1 MEVEASVKRE
11 ATRPPFGPD
20 DEERGSDSGEDAGW
34 AAVGDAGDA
43 GDAELAGG
51 LGAEGAA
58 LVSGAETPMVL
69 VFGMG
74 GGAGAAAWHAAV
86 PEAPARAAGP
96 PRTPAAEPVPTTT
109 SSTEV
114 PPPRTLTVPEPP
126 PQLPPPASEPVAP
139 DPASG
144 EPVKEGGAMATTP
157 PVAEPELPEAPV
169 PAPAETVPPEGVSMA
184 DSAPAEPLA
193 AATQPPTAPP
203 AAPTVR
209 PAATTETPTVP
220 SMAAAAAAAADRAV
234 PADLSDLA
242 ALAQSLPALPKPEVR
257 EAVVAAVSSWNEGP
271 ADRARATVKA
281 VAEAA
286 RPVVSGGDARV
297 IAASLLRALPD
308 SADGS
313 VKRSR
318 KGEEGGQKRSHEAT
332 EGAVAGRDDEAPTMV
347 VAAEPEA
354 ADVDGRRPPDV
365 SAPARLP
372 VPAAPDELAPQRA
385 DRSGSAFDVPAAAGD
400 LLIAANS
407 QTDFEMEKRRVVFSG
422 NVIMKNERFYLTADT
437 LIAYMKEDQA
447 GLKFAEAQGNVVV
460 RMVENGRETGSSGL
474 SKSAVFHPDTGEI
487 VLRGWPQLRMG
498 NKAHVASAA
507 TTEMSLFTDGRMK
520 TSGRNQTM
528 IVP

>member
-20 DEERGSDSGEDAGW
+20 DDERGSGSAEEAGW
-34 AAVGDAGDA
+34 AAAGDA

-51 LGAEGAA
+51 LGGEGAA

-86 PEAPARAAGP
+86 PAAPARAAGP

-114 PPPRTLTVPEPP
+114 PPPRTPTVPEPP
-126 PQLPPPASEPVAP
+126 PRMPPPASEPVAP

-169 PAPAETVPPEGVSMA
+169 PAPAETIPSDGVSMA
-184 DSAPAEPLA
+184 DSTPAEPLA
-193 AATQPPTAPP
+193 AVTHAPTAPP
-203 AAPTVR
+203 AAPTVT

-220 SMAAAAAAAADRAV
+220 SMAAADRAV
-234 PADLSDLA
+234 PPDLSDLA

-297 IAASLLRALPD
+297 IATSLLRALPD

-313 VKRSR
+313 AKRSR
-318 KGEEGGQKRSHEAT
+318 KGEEGGQKRSEEAA
-332 EGAVAGRDDEAPTMV
+332 EGEVSGEADEASTMA

-354 ADVDGRRPPDV
+354 ADVDERRPPDV

-507 TTEMSLFTDGRMK
+507 NTEMSLFTDGRMK

>member
-1 MEVEASVKRE
+1 M
-11 ATRPPFGPD
+11 
-20 DEERGSDSGEDAGW
+20 
-34 AAVGDAGDA
+34 
-43 GDAELAGG
+43 
-51 LGAEGAA
+51 
-58 LVSGAETPMVL
+58 VSGAETPMVL

-109 SSTEV
+109 SSAEV
-114 PPPRTLTVPEPP
+114 PPPRAPTVPEPP

-157 PVAEPELPEAPV
+157 PVAGPELPEAPV
-169 PAPAETVPPEGVSMA
+169 PAPAETVPPEDVSMA
-184 DSAPAEPLA
+184 DSTPAKPMA

-203 AAPTVR
+203 AIPSET
-209 PAATTETPTVP
+209 PTETPTVP
-220 SMAAAAAAAADRAV
+220 SMAVAEADRAV

-271 ADRARATVKA
+271 SDRVRATVEA

-308 SADGS
+308 SVDGS

-318 KGEEGGQKRSHEAT
+318 KGEEGGQKRSDGTA
-332 EGAVAGRDDEAPTMV
+332 EGAAAGRADEAPTMA

-354 ADVDGRRPPDV
+354 AAVDERRPPDV

-385 DRSGSAFDVPAAAGD
+385 DWSGSAFDVPAAAGD